1 MLMARMYLSCGITA
15 TVLAVISGSVAA
27 APVEWKNQNA
37 LDRAES
43 ATAAEVI
50 RAAAIGQDSRRVVL
64 HFSEAPTSTERAQL
78 VESGVELLAP
88 LGGGSYFARIDGNA
102 NADALTQR
110 VVQAERIRLEHKTH
124 ERFLDDDLMPSWAV
138 VSTSRTGNSSIIE
151 ANPVVG
157 AYVVMHQDVDA
168 ASPEMDALIES
179 YGGEIR
185 DYIHSVNGLVVEA
198 PLSEI
203 RRLAGDEHV
212 QWVEPPLPRMSTLNA
227 SNRSR
232 VQADIA
238 QSAPYNLDGTGVT
251 VFVYD
256 GDSARASHDDF
267 SGRLTVIDSSPTAN
281 HATHVSGTIGGDG
294 SVNSNHRGMAP
305 GVTLLS
311 AGFEYDGSGIFLYSN
326 PGDTEADYSVALSM
340 GADLSNNSIGSNTA
354 FNGFPCSIEGDY
366 GVMAATIDNMVRGSL
381 GEPITIFWAA
391 GNERTGACG
400 SSYGTSPPPGNNKNA
415 ITVGALNS
423 NNDTMTTFSSW
434 GPSDDGR
441 VRPVI
446 SAPGCQSNADGGVTS
461 TSSSSDTAYS
471 VSCGTSM
478 ASPTATGV
486 GALILQ
492 DFRSMYPSWGD
503 PSNQLMKTIM
513 IMGAVDILNPG
524 PDYQSG
530 YGSIRAID
538 SIDFARSGNFD
549 EQAVDH
555 AGITT
560 YTANVTPGSS
570 ELNITIAWDDPA
582 ATPNVATA
590 LINDLDLVV
599 IDPDGGRHYPWTLNP
614 ADPNGNA
621 VRTQEDHLNNIE
633 QVFVSNPIPGDWQ
646 VQVRGTSVPQG
657 PQSFAIGS
665 TAALG
670 EGLLAI
676 SLVTEIPDLIA
687 PATSIEVQ
695 TLTFPGIDSLVSDS
709 VTLHY
714 RTQGGS
720 FTSAMMNDIGSGG
733 FEATVPGGSCDGL
746 IEFYISA
753 QGDLAGTVSV
763 PSDGA
768 SNPFQVEIGELNV
781 VFADNFQT
789 DTGWTVSGDAP
800 DAANGRWERAVP
812 GGNGSRGAPADDFDG
827 SGQCYVTGNGPD
839 DSNTDVDA
847 GTTVLTSPA
856 LDTMSAGEAFITY
869 ARWYSNSAGAA
880 PNADVFTVEISNN
893 DGASWSTVEVV
904 GPSGV
909 GTSGGWISHTIRV
922 ADYVLP
928 TDQVRLRF
936 IAEDAGDGSVIEAGI
951 DALEVIFKECM
962 DVGGCS
968 AADFAEPFG
977 ELNFFDVSAFLI
989 AFSAEDPA
997 ADFNGDSQFNFFDVS
1012 AFLAAYGEGCP

>member
-1 MLMARMYLSCGITA
+1 MERMFLSRGVAA
-15 TVLAVISGSVAA
+15 TLLTVIAGSAAA
-27 APVEWKNQNA
+27 APVEWKNQSA

-43 ATAAEVI
+43 LSAAEVI
-50 RAAAIGQDSRRVVL
+50 RAAATGQNARRVVL
-64 HFSEAPTSTERAQL
+64 RFAEAPTSAERARL
-78 VESGVELLAP
+78 AESGVELLAP

-102 NADALTQR
+102 NVDALSRR
-110 VVQAERIRLEHKTH
+110 VVQAERIRLEHKAH
-124 ERFLDDDLMPSWAV
+124 ERFLNDDMTPSWAV
-138 VSTSRTGNSSIIE
+138 VSTARSDNALVSER
-151 ANPVVG
+151 NPIVG
-157 AYVVMHQDVDA
+157 AYVVMHKDVDA
-168 ASPEMDALIES
+168 ASPEMDALIAS

-185 DYIHSVNGLVVEA
+185 DNIQSVNGLVVEA

-203 RRLAGDEHV
+203 RRLAGDERV

-227 SNRSR
+227 SNRAR
-232 VQADIA
+232 VQADTA
-238 QSAPYNLDGTGVT
+238 QSAPHNLDGTGVT

-256 GDSARASHDDF
+256 GDAARATHNDF
-267 SGRLTVIDSSPTAN
+267 SGRMTVIDSSPTAN

-311 AGFEYDGSGIFLYSN
+311 AGFEFDGSGIFLYSN

-366 GVMAATIDNMVRGSL
+366 GVMAATIDNMVLGSL

-400 SSYGTSPPPGNNKNA
+400 NSFGTSPPPGNNKNA

-423 NNDTMTTFSSW
+423 NNDSMTTFSSW

-446 SAPGCQSNADGGVTS
+446 SAPGCQSNSDGGVTS

-471 VSCGTSM
+471 VACGTSM
-478 ASPTATGV
+478 ASPTAAGV

-492 DFRSMYPSWGD
+492 DFRNMYPSWGD
-503 PSNQLMKTIM
+503 PSNQLMKTIL
-513 IMGAVDILNPG
+513 IMGAADILNPG

-530 YGSIRAID
+530 YGSIRAMD

-549 EQAVDH
+549 ERSVDN

-560 YTANVTPGSS
+560 YTANVAPGSS

-599 IDPDGGRHYPWTLNP
+599 IDPDGVRHYPWTLNP
-614 ADPNGNA
+614 AAPNANA
-621 VRTQEDHLNNIE
+621 VQSQEDHLNNIE

-665 TAALG
+665 TAPLG
-670 EGLLAI
+670 DGFLAM
-676 SLVTEIPDLIA
+676 SVLTDVPDLIA
-687 PATSIEVQ
+687 PSTPLDVQ
-695 TLTFPGIDSLVSDS
+695 AVTFPGVDSLVDDS
-709 VTLHY
+709 VTIHY

-720 FTSAMMNDIGSGG
+720 FTSAMMNDIGGG
-733 FEATVPGGSCDGL
+733 SFEATVPGASCDGL

-753 QGDLAGTVSV
+753 EGDLAGTISV
-763 PSDGA
+763 PAGGA
-768 SNPFQVEIGELNV
+768 GSPFQVEIGELNM
-781 VFADNFQT
+781 VFQDNFQT

-800 DAANGRWERAVP
+800 DAASGRWERAVP
-812 GGNGSRGAPADDFDG
+812 GGDGSRGAPANDFDG

-839 DSNTDVDA
+839 DSNTDVDG
-847 GTTVLTSPA
+847 GTTILTSPT
-856 LDTMSAGEAFITY
+856 LDTTSDGDAFITY
-869 ARWYSNSAGAA
+869 ARWYSNTTGAA

-893 DGASWSTVEVV
+893 NGGSWTTVEVV
-904 GPSGV
+904 GPSGA
-909 GTSGGWISHTIRV
+909 GTSGGWIPQTIRV
-922 ADYVLP
+922 ADYVAP

-936 IAEDAGDGSVIEAGI
+936 TAEDAADGSVIEAGL
-951 DALEVIFKECM
+951 DALDITLAECV
-962 DVGGCS
+962 DAGGCS
-968 AADFAEPFG
+968 AADLAEPFG
-977 ELNFFDVSAFLI
+977 ALNFFDVAEFIGLFNAGDPGADLAAPFGSLNFFDVSAYISLYN
-989 AFSAEDPA
+989 A
-997 ADFNGDSQFNFFDVS
+997 
-1012 AFLAAYGEGCP
+1012 GCP